1 MEDIDVNILIQVFN
15 EKISA
20 LMTDIVVKDT
30 TIRQLSMQ
38 LETLKAASAT
48 TASATTSKEQSKE
61 KFE

>member
-38 LETLKAASAT
+38 LETLKAAAAT
-48 TASATTSKEQSKE
+48 TAAATTSKKQSKE
-61 KFE
+61 EFE